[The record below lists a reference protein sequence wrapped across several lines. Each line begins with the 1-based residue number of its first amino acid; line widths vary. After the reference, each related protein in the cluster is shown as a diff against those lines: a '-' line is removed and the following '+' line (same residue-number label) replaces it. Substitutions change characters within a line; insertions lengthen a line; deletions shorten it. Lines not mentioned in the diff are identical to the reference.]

1 MSKIRGYIIL
11 IQFSL
16 TVAVVI
22 VLMYLFRKHHHKIR
36 KAWMNIQIKLLG
48 INLEEEG
55 SIDTSCDMVL
65 MNHQSLLDIVVMEY
79 IHDRNLAWVAK
90 KQITDLFFFGHIIKA
105 PRMISINREDRSGIV
120 TLVKEVKDRLSHGRP
135 IAMFPEG
142 TRGDGTKIAKFKSG
156 AKIVADKF
164 KLRVQPVVM
173 LHTRKILDSK
183 TLNATP
189 GIVKVIYL
197 EPVQAD
203 KATDWL
209 KETEVKM
216 RDILEKELKRESA
229 K

>member
-16 TVAVVI
+16 SVAI
-22 VLMYLFRKHHHKIR
+22 TICLMYVFRNHHHKIR
-36 KAWMNIQIKLLG
+36 KVWMRIQVKLLG
-48 INLEEEG
+48 ITLEEEG
-55 SIDTSCDMVL
+55 KIDTSCDMVI

-90 KQITDLFFFGHIIKA
+90 KEIADLFFFGHIIKA
-105 PRMISINREDRSGIV
+105 PKMISINREDRSGIV
-120 TLVKEVKDRLSHGRP
+120 TLIKEVKDRLSNGRP

-142 TRGDGTKIAKFKSG
+142 TRGDGTKLKKFKSG
-156 AKIVADKF
+156 AKIVADRY

-173 LHTRKILDSK
+173 LNTRKILDSK
-183 TLNATP
+183 TLHATP
-189 GIVKVIYL
+189 GVVKVIYL

-203 KATDWL
+203 KSTNWL
-209 KETEVKM
+209 HETEEKM
-216 RDILEKELKRESA
+216 RTILENELK